1 MKRIL
6 LVFMC
11 LLPFT
16 AGGQVIVDKPLSAR
30 LTGYDIDVTLDPG
43 KHTVSGQMTA
53 WWVNHSSMPVGEAM
67 MHMYL
72 NAFSS
77 NKSTF
82 ASGGRWS
89 ASGDDGWGWVKIK
102 SMRDGSGNDL
112 MGSCGYVAPD
122 DGNENDK
129 TVLRVVLPEP
139 VAPGDTLVL
148 KIDFISKLPSPIQ
161 RTGYDD
167 DFHFVAQW
175 FPKFG
180 VYETAGMRQRET
192 DGWNCHQFHPNSE
205 FYSNLLFTTCPS
217 PFPPNLLQAQGENLL
232 RRLISAVALRRRY
245 GGLRI

>member
-6 LVFMC
+6 LVFLC

-30 LTGYDIDVTLDPG
+30 LTGYDIDVTLDPE
-43 KHTVSGQMTA
+43 KHTVSGLMTA

-82 ASGGRWS
+82 ASGGGWS
-89 ASGDDGWGWVKIK
+89 AAGDDGWGWVKIV
-102 SMRDGSGNDL
+102 SMKDNGGNEL
-112 MGSCGYVAPD
+112 KGSCSYVAPD

-129 TVLRVVLPEP
+129 TVMRVVLPEP

-148 KIDFISKLPSPIQ
+148 KIDFISKLPSPIL
-161 RTGYDD
+161 RTGY
-167 DFHFVAQW
+167 
-175 FPKFG
+175 KK
-180 VYETAGMRQRET
+180 
-192 DGWNCHQFHPNSE
+192 
-205 FYSNLLFTTCPS
+205 
-217 PFPPNLLQAQGENLL
+217 
-232 RRLISAVALRRRY
+232 
-245 GGLRI
+245 